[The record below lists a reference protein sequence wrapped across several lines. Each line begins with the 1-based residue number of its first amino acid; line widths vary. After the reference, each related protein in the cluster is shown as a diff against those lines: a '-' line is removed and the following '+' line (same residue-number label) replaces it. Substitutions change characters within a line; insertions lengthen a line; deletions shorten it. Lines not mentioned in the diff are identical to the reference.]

1 MLADHRDFFT
11 VGKER
16 RRRTAVDCGTR
27 DPPPDHGTRLSVMHA
42 PSLEVECR
50 QPPAKR
56 APKHDREDDMTQD
69 RRTFLKAA
77 TLAGAAAA
85 ASAVAAS
92 SSPALAQT
100 AARRGSEHMPRGL
113 IFATL
118 KRDAGYG
125 LGLRTERGILDVA
138 AAEKDFHENAPTTID
153 AVFRGEGDTD
163 GLKRLVDKAGASAS
177 AAQYFVP
184 ADKATFGPC
193 VTNPEKI
200 VCIGLNYRRH
210 AAETGNPVPKMPIL
224 FNKFNTA
231 LNNHG
236 GTIGVS
242 EEDARNFDYEAE
254 LVIVIGRTARSV
266 SEADAGNY
274 IFGYCAGNDFT
285 ARDLQSRSSQWML
298 GKALDGSGPLGPWLV
313 TADQV
318 DGDNL
323 KIECRVNGKVVQS
336 SNTSDMVFNCRQL
349 VSYVSRYMTLKPG
362 DVIFTGTPEGVIAG
376 KKKDEQV
383 WLKAGDKVVTSIEK
397 LGDLEFTL
405 T

>member
-1 MLADHRDFFT
+1 
-11 VGKER
+11 
-16 RRRTAVDCGTR
+16 
-27 DPPPDHGTRLSVMHA
+27 
-42 PSLEVECR
+42 
-50 QPPAKR
+50 
-56 APKHDREDDMTQD
+56 MTQD
-69 RRTFLKAA
+69 RRTFLKTA

-85 ASAVAAS
+85 ASVVAAS
-92 SSPALAQT
+92 SSSPARAQT
-100 AARRGSEHMPRGL
+100 AARRGPERMPRGL
-113 IFATL
+113 TFATL

-125 LGLRTERGILDVA
+125 LGLRTERGILDVV
-138 AAEKDFHENAPTTID
+138 AAEADFHENAPTSID

-163 GLKRLVDKAGASAS
+163 GLKRLIDKAGASAS
-177 AAQYFVP
+177 AAKYFVA

-224 FNKFNTA
+224 FNKFNSA

-266 SEADAGNY
+266 SETDAPNY
-274 IFGYCAGNDFT
+274 IFGYCVGNDFT

-298 GKALDGSGPLGPWLV
+298 GKTLDGSGPVGPWLV

-323 KIECRVNGKVVQS
+323 KIECRVNDKVVQS
-336 SNTSDMVFNCRQL
+336 SNTADMVFNCKQL

-362 DVIFTGTPEGVIAG
+362 DIIFTGTPEGVIAG
-376 KKKDEQV
+376 KKKEEQV
-383 WLKAGDKVVTSIEK
+383 WLKAGDKLVTSIEK
-397 LGDLEFTL
+397 LGDLAFTL